1 MILTI
6 TRLDENNARLVNP
19 KNETV
24 NELLDMVEGW
34 VGAANCD
41 RRSDACSALKKNID
55 RYTKAA

>member
-1 MILTI
+1 MIRTI
-6 TRLDENNARLVNP
+6 TRLDEIYSRLVNP

-24 NELLDMVEGW
+24 NKLLDMVEGW

-41 RRSDACSALKKNID
+41 RRSDACSAQKNID